1 MSLTLSITLKKNDI
15 LTYSILYYSS
25 CPGSWT
31 REEEGTARK
40 SGWCHLR
47 PCVTPVIS
55 MKSWKSHTE
64 ELALHC
70 GGKCDS
76 FLRSWWC
83 CHARIGTWQAAFSL
97 GFLPPTVTT
106 CFPICTISSLPRM
119 KSSLWLV
126 ITGLLLLP
134 PLPTSLE
141 IKFAHSDKVISWFC
155 FLYESWKVSW
165 TSSIV
170 NRE

>member
-1 MSLTLSITLKKNDI
+1 MSFTLSITLKKNDV
-15 LTYSILYYSS
+15 LTYSVLYYSS

-31 REEEGTARK
+31 REEEGRARETVCDTSDKREILRITHQRAGFPLWGEMWLIPAFVMMLPCTDWYLAGCVFSRISAANCHYMLSNLHNLITAK
-40 SGWCHLR
+40 NEIL
-47 PCVTPVIS
+47 PVTCNYRAAPV
-55 MKSWKSHTE
+55 
-64 ELALHC
+64 A
-70 GGKCDS
+70 
-76 FLRSWWC
+76 
-83 CHARIGTWQAAFSL
+83 
-97 GFLPPTVTT
+97 
-106 CFPICTISSLPRM
+106 
-119 KSSLWLV
+119 
-126 ITGLLLLP
+126 